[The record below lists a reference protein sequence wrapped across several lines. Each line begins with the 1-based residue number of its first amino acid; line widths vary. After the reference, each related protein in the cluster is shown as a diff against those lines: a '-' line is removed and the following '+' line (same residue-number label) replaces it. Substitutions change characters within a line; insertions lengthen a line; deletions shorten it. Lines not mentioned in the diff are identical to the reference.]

1 MREKTGADN
10 ETKAD
15 LTAGIEA
22 ANRVLTQANAA
33 VDRELRNE
41 ALEDLCNRVDDWKNH
56 RVDHF
61 GDLLLHGHFPVI
73 TGKSDVQ
80 KEVRS
85 HSKSTSRRPSVAY
98 AKAVADSKC
107 KALVSRLRRS
117 PDLSHG
123 KEAQKSQWEVS
134 TRQWQSLDQRR
145 LSTLEDEDMFLGD
158 MIFHHLQ
165 GYHPITG
172 DPFLARKYANSLG
185 ITCPQYEQYTIYLFE
200 RILLCCKEVNPNKSK
215 DKLMG
220 TQKDKKD
227 KKDKNKSRE
236 PNKNAKLQLKGRI
249 FMTNVTEVLSL
260 AKQGNLVEILAAH

>member
-1 MREKTGADN
+1 MREKTGADD

-61 GDLLLHGHFPVI
+61 GDLLLHGHFPVV

-85 HSKSTSRRPSVAY
+85 HSKSISRRPSIAY
-98 AKAVADSKC
+98 VKAVTDSKC

-117 PDLSHG
+117 QDRSHG
-123 KEAQKSQWEVS
+123 EEAQKSQGEVS
-134 TRQWQSLDQRR
+134 ARESQSLDQRR

-158 MIFHHLQ
+158 MIFHHFE
-165 GYHPITG
+165 GRHPITG
-172 DPFLARKYANSLG
+172 PLS
-185 ITCPQYEQYTIYLFE
+185 
-200 RILLCCKEVNPNKSK
+200 S
-215 DKLMG
+215 
-220 TQKDKKD
+220 QK
-227 KKDKNKSRE
+227 
-236 PNKNAKLQLKGRI
+236 I
-249 FMTNVTEVLSL
+249 C
-260 AKQGNLVEILAAH
+260 